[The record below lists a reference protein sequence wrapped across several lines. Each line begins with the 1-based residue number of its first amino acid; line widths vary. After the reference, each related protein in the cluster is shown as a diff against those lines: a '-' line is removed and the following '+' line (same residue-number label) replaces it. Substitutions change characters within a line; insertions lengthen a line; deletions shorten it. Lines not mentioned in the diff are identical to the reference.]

1 MRAYWRIGGAFL
13 VTANNQTVPQT
24 GEGDAA
30 DPDSWSAGDGEVSG
44 GGVWQKTTVGVWWV
58 PPWRPRELCEANSNK
73 KGGKDQTAEQFLGLI
88 GPAWGD
94 ITLGDTTART
104 SLPSISPF
112 CVPSFL
118 CRLPLFRAFH
128 GPIFGNS
135 DTLPPY
141 PAGVTQRWR
150 NRGGSRVFN

>member
-1 MRAYWRIGGAFL
+1 MRAYWRVGGAFL

-30 DPDSWSAGDGEVSG
+30 DPDSWSKGDGEVSEG
-44 GGVWQKTTVGVWWV
+44 GMWQKTTVGVWWI
-58 PPWRPRELCEANSNK
+58 PPWRPRELCEANRNK
-73 KGGKDQTAEQFLGLI
+73 KGGKDHTAKQFLGLI

-94 ITLGDTTART
+94 ISLGDTTART

-118 CRLPLFRAFH
+118 CRALPGFPRTY
-128 GPIFGNS
+128 FGDS
-135 DTLPPY
+135 ATLPPHPVRCY
-141 PAGVTQRWR
+141 TAVTQPWR
-150 NRGGSRVFN
+150 LTGV